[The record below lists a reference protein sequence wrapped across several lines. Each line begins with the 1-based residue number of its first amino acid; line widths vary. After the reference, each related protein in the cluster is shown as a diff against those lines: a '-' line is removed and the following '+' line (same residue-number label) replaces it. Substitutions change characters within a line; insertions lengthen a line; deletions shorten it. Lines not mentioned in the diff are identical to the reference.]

1 MFIRALKEFSTILN
15 DFQSGQVAEVS
26 DDIAAQAIADGN
38 AVASSIDELIEQME
52 RRESGPIERA
62 VAKPMQRV
70 EKRA

>member
-1 MFIRALKEFSTILN
+1 MFSRALKPFATILN
-15 DFQSGQVAEVS
+15 AFQSGQVAEVS

-52 RRESGPIERA
+52 RRESGPVERA